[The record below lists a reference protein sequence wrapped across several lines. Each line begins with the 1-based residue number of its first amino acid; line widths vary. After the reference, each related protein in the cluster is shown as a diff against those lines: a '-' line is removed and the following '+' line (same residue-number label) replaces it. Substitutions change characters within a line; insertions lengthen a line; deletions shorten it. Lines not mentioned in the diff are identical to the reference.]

1 MKITDKMRR
10 LPRPRMPSRK
20 EIEAAAIA
28 WTQAWWGD
36 SFPFGMHAKRSQKE
50 LREAA
55 KKGLEAAERVR
66 RSRARRKG

>member
-1 MKITDKMRR
+1 MLVPEGEAMRKITKA
-10 LPRPRMPSRK
+10 

-36 SFPFGMHAKRSQKE
+36 QFPLGLHGKGSQKE
-50 LREAA
+50 LRKAA